1 MTRDRPELTEVDFA
15 RAIPG
20 AVRRRLCRGEVR
32 SGRDVAA
39 LRRFVGMIQEEF
51 ARAMGISIDT
61 LQGWEQGRRRPRG
74 AAVALIRIV
83 ARDPRVLRRTLSS
96 STGAGC

>member
-1 MTRDRPELTEVDFA
+1 MSRRARTHLTEADFY

-20 AVRRRLCRGEVR
+20 AVRRRLCSGEVR
-32 SGRDVAA
+32 SGKDITA
-39 LRRFVGMIQEEF
+39 LRRFVGMTEEDF

-61 LQGWEQGRRRPRG
+61 LQNWEQGRRRPRG

-83 ARDPRVLRRTLSS
+83 ARDPRALRRILSS
-96 STGAGC
+96 SPTR

>member
-1 MTRDRPELTEVDFA
+1 MRGDIPELTEADFF

-32 SGRDVAA
+32 SGGDVAS
-39 LRRFVGMIQEEF
+39 LRCFVGMTPEQF
-51 ARAMGISIDT
+51 ARAMGVRVDT
-61 LQGWEQGRRRPRG
+61 IRNWERGRRRPRG

-83 ARDPRVLRRTLSS
+83 ACDPRVLRRLLSPS
-96 STGAGC
+96 SGP